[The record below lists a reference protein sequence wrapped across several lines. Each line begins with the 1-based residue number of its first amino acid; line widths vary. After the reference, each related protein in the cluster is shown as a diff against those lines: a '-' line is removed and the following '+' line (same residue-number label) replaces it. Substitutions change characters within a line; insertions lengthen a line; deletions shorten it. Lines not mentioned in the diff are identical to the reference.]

1 MTLSMTM
8 ALLGGLA
15 LFLYGMKLMGE
26 GLEKAAGDRLKRLLE
41 ALTRNPLM
49 GLLVGVLCLRR
60 VTRPYGVIGRY
71 FRCYLRYMRLRVDCR
86 RVSGNRVH
94 AAGPANRRGDDDVP

>member
-49 GLLVGVLCLRR
+49 GLLVGVVFTMIIQSSSATTVMSWALSTPVYSTLCRQ
-60 VTRPYGVIGRY
+60 
-71 FRCYLRYMRLRVDCR
+71 
-86 RVSGNRVH
+86 
-94 AAGPANRRGDDDVP
+94 PALF